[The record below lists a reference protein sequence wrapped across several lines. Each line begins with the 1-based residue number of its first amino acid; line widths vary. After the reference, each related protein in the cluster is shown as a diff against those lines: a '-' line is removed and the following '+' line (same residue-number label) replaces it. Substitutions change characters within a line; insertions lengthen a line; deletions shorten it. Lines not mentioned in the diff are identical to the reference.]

1 MKPLLII
8 VTGHAP
14 APIRARIGDFD
25 HWFRVAL
32 RLPASRV
39 RSIDAQHVPLP
50 APHAVAGAVITGS
63 AAMVTDRAAWSEQ
76 LAGWIRA
83 AMDIDLP
90 LFGVCYGHQLMAHA
104 LGGRVDDLPGG
115 REIGTQRIEWLDG
128 GTPAFR
134 AHTTHQQ
141 AVLETP
147 PAARVLAR
155 SARDARQVLRY
166 GPHAMSTQFHPEFS
180 AAAMRGYIALRA
192 GALRDEGLDVPALL
206 RDVGPA
212 PEARRLLRQ
221 FARQCAAPSA

>member
-1 MKPLLII
+1 MKPVLII

-14 APIRARIGDFD
+14 APIRARLGDFD

-32 RLPASRV
+32 RLPPSRV
-39 RSIDAQHVPLP
+39 QAIDAQHAALP

-63 AAMVTDRAAWSEQ
+63 SAMVTDRAAWSEH
-76 LAGWIRA
+76 LAGWIRT
-83 AMDIDLP
+83 AMDASLP

-128 GTPAFR
+128 EAPAFR

-141 AVLETP
+141 AVLEA
-147 PAARVLAR
+147 PAGARVLAR
-155 SARDARQVLRY
+155 SPRDARQILEY
-166 GPHAMSTQFHPEFS
+166 GPRAMSTQFHPEFS

-192 GALRDEGLDVPALL
+192 GTLRDEGMDVAALL

-212 PEARRLLRQ
+212 PQARLLLRR
-221 FARQCAAPSA
+221 FARHCAPAA